1 MQKNSE
7 IKKNDKIYELPVIE
21 TKHSGKIVSRVV
33 SYTFGLLMFLALIT
47 LLVIITVKIDVTINA
62 SGQLEPANLKTI
74 YNPIN
79 GEIEKIFVKSGEAF
93 KKGDLLVRFDTLKL
107 FDQLEETNRKLSMKM
122 IDYEKLGKTIPYEKN
137 RITFQTKKAEAQLLK
152 AKANLRQKINDF
164 FTGTDP
170 DTLIRNYKK
179 GTHITLDFALADII
193 SAETEI
199 ENLDSEKKA
208 VDLKNYELQS
218 MMLEIDQLKKTIQRQ
233 REYINNAKLIAPY
246 DGIMLTQNIENL
258 EGSIVSE
265 GSLLFEIGGD
275 NFWKALLFVNEK
287 DAYKIKI
294 GDVVKIEVQA
304 VKSEEDDMLLQGN
317 IVNISGEPLKDKLA
331 GQSSGNYGVEVEI
344 KTANANEHLKKFK
357 RGFSIEAKIIKERD
371 LIINVLLK
379 NIKNLL

>member
-1 MQKNSE
+1 MQSNSQ
-7 IKKNDKIYELPVIE
+7 KKNDKIYELTVIE

-33 SYTFGLLMFLALIT
+33 SYTFSLLVFLALIT
-47 LLVIITVKIDVTINA
+47 LIVIFSVKIDVTINA
-62 SGQLEPANLKTI
+62 SGQLEPADLKTI

-93 KKGDLLVRFDTLKL
+93 KKGDLLVQLDTLKL
-107 FDQLEETNRKLSMKM
+107 FDQLDEMNRKLSMKM
-122 IDYEKLGKTIPYEKN
+122 IDYEKLSSTIPYEKN
-137 RITFQTKKAEAQLLK
+137 RITFQAKKAEAQLLK

-170 DTLIRNYKK
+170 DSLIRNYKK
-179 GTHITLDFALADII
+179 GTHISLDYALADII
-193 SAETEI
+193 TAETEI
-199 ENLDSEKKA
+199 ENLDLEKR
-208 VDLKNYELQS
+208 VIDLKNYELQS
-218 MMLEIDQLKKTIQRQ
+218 FMLEIEQLKKTIQRQ
-233 REYINNAKLIAPY
+233 REYVNKAKLVAPY
-246 DGIMLTQNIENL
+246 DGIMLTQNVENL

-294 GDVVKIEVQA
+294 GDAVKIEVQA
-304 VKSEEDDMLLQGN
+304 VKSDENDLILEGN

-331 GQSSGNYGVEVEI
+331 QQSSGNYGVEVEI
-344 KTANANEHLKKFK
+344 KTAKTNEHLKKFK
-357 RGFSIEAKIIKERD
+357 RGFSIEAKIIKECD

>member
-7 IKKNDKIYELPVIE
+7 TKKNDKIYELPVIE
-21 TKHSGKIVSRVV
+21 TKHSGKIISRVV
-33 SYTFGLLMFLALIT
+33 GYTFGLLIFLALIT
-47 LLVIITVKIDVTINA
+47 SLVIITVKIDVTINA

-93 KKGDLLVRFDTLKL
+93 KKGDLLARFDTLKL

-193 SAETEI
+193 SAEIEI

-331 GQSSGNYGVEVEI
+331 QQSLGNYGVEVEI